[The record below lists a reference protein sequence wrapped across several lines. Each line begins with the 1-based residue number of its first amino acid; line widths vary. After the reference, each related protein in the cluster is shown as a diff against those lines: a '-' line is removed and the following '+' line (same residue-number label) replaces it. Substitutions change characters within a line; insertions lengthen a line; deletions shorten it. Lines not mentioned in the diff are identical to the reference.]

1 MNQLELNLEPTHCCI
16 CGYELEFMAFNKDW
30 IHGNNPNTSDT
41 HYPEG
46 SKCCDLCNQE
56 VVLKRLQ
63 DQRREEDEISSLNAG
78 AENFLNEMGADYDKH

>member
-16 CGYELEFMAFNKDW
+16 CDQPLAVMAFNKDW

-56 VVLKRLQ
+56 VVAERLSRWRHPSSHPEYQKLKKDVGR
-63 DQRREEDEISSLNAG
+63 D
-78 AENFLNEMGADYDKH
+78 

>member
-1 MNQLELNLEPTHCCI
+1 MNQLELNLEPTPKQHCCI
-16 CGYELEFMAFNKDW
+16 CDQPLAVMAFNKDW

-56 VVLKRLQ
+56 VVTERL
-63 DQRREEDEISSLNAG
+63 RIHREEQESIAPLKKDVGWN
-78 AENFLNEMGADYDKH
+78 